1 MHVSVETTSTS
12 NDTLECR
19 MTVGVPKER
28 IEPQVRDRLKSLART
43 AKFNGFR
50 PGKVPMRLV
59 EQKYGNKVREEILG
73 EVLRGSFDEAI
84 QQEKLQPI
92 GQPSFNINSDPK
104 NLEQGLFYTATFE
117 ILAGIAEINI
127 EALMVE
133 KPVAEISEAD
143 VDVMLERLRAQRQ
156 VWHQVDTPAKKG
168 DKVIVDF
175 LDASGDDTIEDTKNF
190 PLILGKNNTFLPG
203 VEENLWGVCV
213 GEEHEVPLTFPENHA
228 NTNLA
233 GKTVHLKVRINSV
246 ETPQLP
252 EIDAEFAKAL
262 GVEDGSL
269 ETLRQDA
276 RNNMEREL
284 EYAVQHQVKQQILSG
299 LLNANPIQV
308 SRTIVEE
315 EAQRLLQNFVQDL
328 ESQGRDMKDLKLTS
342 DLFRDQARKRVKLG
356 LLILEL
362 VKRNDI
368 RLDRERVQQFVEKLA
383 ATYEDSEAVIAW
395 YNEDRSRLRDIE
407 STVLEDQVVE
417 WLLQRAKV
425 TEVKTDFYTLMT
437 QSRERF

>member
-1 MHVSVETTSTS
+1 
-12 NDTLECR
+12 

-127 EALMVE
+127 EALVVE

>member
-50 PGKVPMRLV
+50 PGKVPMKLV
-59 EQKYGNKVREEILG
+59 EQKYGSKVREEILG
-73 EVLRGSFDEAI
+73 EVLRGSFDEAL

-92 GQPSFNINSDPK
+92 GQPSFDIDSDPK
-104 NLEQGLFYTATFE
+104 SLEQGLFYTVTFE
-117 ILAGIAEINI
+117 IPSGISTINI
-127 EALMVE
+127 EGLEVR
-133 KPVAEISEAD
+133 KPVTEISEAD
-143 VDVMLERLRAQRQ
+143 VDVMLERLREQRQ
-156 VWHQVDTPAKKG
+156 VWCQINTPAKKG
-168 DKVIVDF
+168 DKVTVDF
-175 LDASGDDTIEDTKNF
+175 LDASGDDALENTKNF
-190 PLILGKNNTFLPG
+190 LLVLGKNNTLLPG
-203 VEENLWGVCV
+203 LEENLWGVCA
-213 GEEHEVPLTFPENHA
+213 GEEHEVPLTFPENH
-228 NTNLA
+228 TNMSLA
-233 GKTVHLKVRINSV
+233 GKTVRLKVRINSV

-252 EIDAEFAKAL
+252 EIDTEFAKAL

-284 EYAVQHQVKQQILSG
+284 EYATQYQLKQQVLYA
-299 LLNANPIQV
+299 LLKANPIHV
-308 SRTIVEE
+308 SQTIVDE
-315 EAQRLLQNFVQDL
+315 EAERLLQKFAQDL
-328 ESQGRDMKDLKLTS
+328 ESQGRDLKELNLKPA
-342 DLFRDQARKRVKLG
+342 LFREQAKKRVKLS

-368 RLDRERVQQFVEKLA
+368 QLDQERVRQFIEKLA
-383 ATYEDSEAVIAW
+383 ATYEDSEAMIAW
-395 YNEDRSRLRDIE
+395 YNAEQSRLREVE

-417 WLLQRAKV
+417 WLLERAKL
-425 TEVKTDFYTLMT
+425 TEVNTDFYTLMA
-437 QSRERF
+437 QSRERL

>member
-50 PGKVPMRLV
+50 PGKVPMKLV
-59 EQKYGNKVREEILG
+59 EQKYGSKVREEILG
-73 EVLRGSFDEAI
+73 EVLRGSFDEAL

-92 GQPSFNINSDPK
+92 GQPSFDINSDPK
-104 NLEQGLFYTATFE
+104 SLEQGLFYTVTFE
-117 ILAGIAEINI
+117 IPSGISTINI
-127 EALMVE
+127 EGLEVR
-133 KPVAEISEAD
+133 KPVTEISEAD
-143 VDVMLERLRAQRQ
+143 VDVMLERLREQRQ
-156 VWHQVDTPAKKG
+156 VWCQINTPAKKG
-168 DKVIVDF
+168 DKVTVDF
-175 LDASGDDTIEDTKNF
+175 LDASGDDALENTKNF
-190 PLILGKNNTFLPG
+190 LLVLGKNNTLLPG
-203 VEENLWGVCV
+203 LEENLWGVCA
-213 GEEHEVPLTFPENHA
+213 GEEHEVPLTFPENH
-228 NTNLA
+228 TNMSLA
-233 GKTVHLKVRINSV
+233 GKTVRLKVRINSV

-252 EIDAEFAKAL
+252 EIDTEFAKAL

-284 EYAVQHQVKQQILSG
+284 EYATQYQLKQQVLHA
-299 LLNANPIQV
+299 LLKANPIHV
-308 SRTIVEE
+308 SQTIVDE
-315 EAQRLLQNFVQDL
+315 EAERLLQKFAQDL
-328 ESQGRDMKDLKLTS
+328 ESQGRDLKELNLKPA
-342 DLFRDQARKRVKLG
+342 LFREQAKKRVKLS

-368 RLDRERVQQFVEKLA
+368 QLDQERVRQFIEKLA
-383 ATYEDSEAVIAW
+383 ATYEDSEAMIAW
-395 YNEDRSRLRDIE
+395 YNAEQSRLREVE

-417 WLLQRAKV
+417 WLLERAKL
-425 TEVKTDFYTLMT
+425 TEVNTDFYTLMA
-437 QSRERF
+437 QSRERL

>member
-59 EQKYGNKVREEILG
+59 EQKYGNKVREEILS

-84 QQEKLQPI
+84 QREKLQPI
-92 GQPSFNINSDPK
+92 GQPSFSIDSDPK
-104 NLEQGLFYTATFE
+104 NLEQGLSYTATFE
-117 ILAGIAEINI
+117 IPSEISTIHI
-127 EALMVE
+127 EGLEVR

-143 VDVMLERLRAQRQ
+143 IEVMLERLRTQRQ
-156 VWHQVDTPAKKG
+156 VWHQIDTPAKKG
-168 DKVIVDF
+168 DRVIVDF
-175 LDASGDDTIEDTKNF
+175 LNASGDDILGNIKNF
-190 PLILGKNNTFLPG
+190 PLILGKNNILLPG
-203 VEENLWGVCV
+203 VEENLWGVCA
-213 GEEHEVPLTFPENHA
+213 GEEHEVPLTFPENHTNA
-228 NTNLA
+228 NLA
-233 GKTVHLKVRINSV
+233 GKTVHLKVRINTV
-246 ETPQLP
+246 ETSQLP
-252 EIDAEFAKAL
+252 ELDAEFVKAL
-262 GVEDGSL
+262 GVEDGNL
-269 ETLRQDA
+269 ETLRLDT

-284 EYAVQHQVKQQILSG
+284 DYAIQNQIKQQTLNA
-299 LLNANPIQV
+299 LLNANPVHVPQA
-308 SRTIVEE
+308 IVDE
-315 EAQRLLQNFVQDL
+315 EAQRLLQRFIQEL
-328 ESQGRDMKDLKLTS
+328 ENQGKSAKELNLTP
-342 DLFRDQARKRVKLG
+342 DLFREQAKKRVKLG

-368 RLDRERVQQFVEKLA
+368 QLDQERVRQFVERVA
-383 ATYEDSEAVIAW
+383 ATYEDSEAVISW
-395 YNEDRSRLRDIE
+395 YNADQARIREVE

-417 WLLQRAKV
+417 WLLGKAQVIEA
-425 TEVKTDFYTLMT
+425 KTDFYTLMA

>member
-50 PGKVPMRLV
+50 PGKVPMKLV
-59 EQKYGNKVREEILG
+59 EQKYGSKVREEILG

-92 GQPSFNINSDPK
+92 GQPSFNISSDPK
-104 NLEQGLFYTATFE
+104 NLEQGLLYTATFE
-117 ILAGIAEINI
+117 ILSGISAINI
-127 EALMVE
+127 EALEVN
-133 KPVAEISEAD
+133 KPVVEILETD

-156 VWHQVDTPAKKG
+156 VWHQVNTPAKKG
-168 DKVIVDF
+168 DRVIVDF
-175 LDASGDDTIEDTKNF
+175 LDASGDDTIENTKNF
-190 PLILGKNNTFLPG
+190 PLILGKNNTLLPG

-213 GEEHEVPLTFPENHA
+213 GEEHEVPLTFPGNHV
-228 NTNLA
+228 NVNLA
-233 GKTVHLKVRINSV
+233 GKTVRLKVRINSV
-246 ETPQLP
+246 ETSQLP

-262 GVEDGSL
+262 GVEDGNL
-269 ETLRQDA
+269 DTLRQDA

-284 EYAVQHQVKQQILSG
+284 EYAVQHQVKQQILNA
-299 LLNANPIQV
+299 LLNANPVQV
-308 SRTIVEE
+308 SGTIVDE
-315 EAQRLLQNFVQDL
+315 EAQRLLQKFVQDL
-328 ESQGRDMKDLKLTS
+328 ESQGRSLKELKLTP
-342 DLFRDQARKRVKLG
+342 DLFREQAKKRVKLG

-368 RLDRERVQQFVEKLA
+368 QLDQERVRQFIERLA
-383 ATYEDSEAVIAW
+383 ATYEDSEAIISW
-395 YNEDRSRLRDIE
+395 YNADQSRIRGVE

-417 WLLQRAKV
+417 WLLEKAKV
-425 TEVKTDFYTLMT
+425 TEVKTDFYTLMA